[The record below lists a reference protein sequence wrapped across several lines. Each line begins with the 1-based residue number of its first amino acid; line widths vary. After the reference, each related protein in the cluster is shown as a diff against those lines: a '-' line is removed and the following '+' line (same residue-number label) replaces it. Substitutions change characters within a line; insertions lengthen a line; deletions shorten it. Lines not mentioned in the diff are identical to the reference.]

1 MHDESPAL
9 IHAYTR
15 AQAIADGVL
24 IPIHPQVSEAGGF
37 RVPIAFTAGAWGAA
51 VGFGGDE
58 TDGWMR
64 AGAVLAAA
72 RLEYRQAALRARM
85 GLGTA
90 VEDRIHFGHDMEAD
104 TGGVETLQM
113 WMLIGPGDAGEMVGT
128 VMLEGED

>member
-1 MHDESPAL
+1 METDTPAL

-24 IPIHPQVSEAGGF
+24 FQVHPQVSAAAGF
-37 RVPIAFTAGAWGAA
+37 RLPIAFTAGAWGAA
-51 VGFGGDE
+51 VDYSGDE

-85 GLGTA
+85 GLGPE
-90 VEDRIHFGHDMEAD
+90 VEDRIHFAHDLEAENG
-104 TGGVETLQM
+104 TVEILQL
-113 WMLIGPGDAGEMVGT
+113 WMLIGAGDHGEMVGT
-128 VMLEGED
+128 VMLVGED